1 MAYYATEAYA
11 NAAHTIAPLG
21 ESAMHNPELSYAWA
35 ASLSKLGEKQEAATV
50 LGGLETEKLP
60 TDTLLL
66 VGQLWIDI
74 GDYAR
79 AVEVLRLASQI
90 DTSMPKTHF
99 YTGLAQL
106 RANHF
111 DDAVAE
117 FKAELALVPSDP
129 DAEYDLGFTYLQLSQ
144 WDSAANAF
152 RTVISS
158 HPEHANAQYQLG
170 KELLRRGEVREA
182 IPHLEQAARL
192 IPDADYV
199 HYQLQAAYRKDSR
212 KEDADRE
219 LQLYKETRAR
229 SHNRET
235 P

>member
-1 MAYYATEAYA
+1 
-11 NAAHTIAPLG
+11 LG
-21 ESAMHNPELSYAWA
+21 
-35 ASLSKLGEKQEAATV
+35 KRK
-50 LGGLETEKLP
+50 KLP
-60 TDTLLL
+60 AETLLL

-79 AVEVLRLASQI
+79 AVEVLRRASQS
-90 DTSMPKTHF
+90 DASLPKAHF

-111 DDAVAE
+111 DDAVTE
-117 FKAELALVPSDP
+117 FKTELASVPSDP
-129 DAEYDLGFTYLQLSQ
+129 DTEYDLGFTYLQLSQ
-144 WDSAANAF
+144 WDLAVDAF

-170 KELLRRGEVREA
+170 KVLLRKGEVREA

-212 KEDADRE
+212 KEEADRE
-219 LQLYKETRAR
+219 LQLYKETKAR